1 MMTCEEARTIVDG
14 WEHGTPTQ
22 GSPKT
27 AASRTPAPS
36 GTSCLELHPCDAE
49 ALKAHCASCPD
60 CDEQFGP
67 LLPLIERDAA
77 GADTD
82 LTATPD
88 LATISGPAQAT
99 ARLRAPTLA
108 ESGLADAVMTAIDRQ
123 RKPFVSFGPILAAAA
138 ALIFVVGLG
147 LGILFT
153 RLNSDKIT
161 IAFVLDAPDASSVYL
176 AGDFNGWSG
185 EGYALRKTSRD
196 GKWEIKIPLERG
208 RVYVYNFVINGTE
221 WIADPAAEVRVDD
234 GFGGSGSLLRL

>member
-1 MMTCEEARTIVDG
+1 MTCEEARTIVDG
-14 WEHGTPTQ
+14 WEHGTPPQ

-27 AASRTPAPS
+27 AASLTPAPS
-36 GTSCLELHPCDAE
+36 GISCLELHPCDAE
-49 ALKAHCASCPD
+49 ALKAHLASCPD
-60 CDEQFGP
+60 CDQQFGT

-82 LTATPD
+82 LTATPG
-88 LATISGPAQAT
+88 LTTTSGPAQAW
-99 ARLRAPTLA
+99 AQLHAPPRADHLA
-108 ESGLADAVMTAIDRQ
+108 EAVMTAIDRQ

-138 ALIFVVGLG
+138 ALIFAVGLG
-147 LGILFT
+147 LGIFFT

-161 IAFVLDAPDASSVYL
+161 VAFVLDAPDASSVYL

-185 EGYALRKTSRD
+185 EGYALRKTGRD

-208 RVYVYNFVINGTE
+208 RVYVYNFVVNGTE

>member
-1 MMTCEEARTIVDG
+1 MMTCDEARTIVDG
-14 WEHGTPTQ
+14 WEQGTLPQ

-27 AASRTPAPS
+27 AASRTPDTH
-36 GTSCLELHPCDAE
+36 GNSCLELRPCDAE
-49 ALKAHCASCPD
+49 SLKAHCASCPD
-60 CDEQFGP
+60 CDEQFGAII
-67 LLPLIERDAA
+67 PLIERDAA

-82 LTATPD
+82 LAASP
-88 LATISGPAQAT
+88 APNPSPAQAW
-99 ARLRAPTLA
+99 AKLHAPPHTDR
-108 ESGLADAVMTAIDRQ
+108 LADAVMTAIDRQ
-123 RKPFVSFGPILAAAA
+123 RKPFVSFGPILAVAA
-138 ALIFVVGLG
+138 ALIFTVGLG
-147 LGILFT
+147 LGIFFT

-161 IAFVLDAPDASSVYL
+161 VAFVLDAPDASTVYL

-185 EGYALRKTSRD
+185 EGYALRKTGRD

>member
-1 MMTCEEARTIVDG
+1 MMTCEEARTIFDG
-14 WEHGTPTQ
+14 WEHGTPSQ
-22 GSPKT
+22 GSPRT
-27 AASRTPAPS
+27 AASRSTDES
-36 GTSCLELHPCDAE
+36 GNSCLELRPCDAE

-82 LTATPD
+82 LVVTPNFAGTSD
-88 LATISGPAQAT
+88 QAQASILFHAQ
-99 ARLRAPTLA
+99 ARADR
-108 ESGLADAVMTAIDRQ
+108 LADAVMTAIDRQ
-123 RKPFVSFGPILAAAA
+123 RKPFVSFGPMLAIAAT
-138 ALIFVVGLG
+138 LIFAVGLG
-147 LGILFT
+147 LGIFFT

-161 IAFVLDAPDASSVYL
+161 VAFVLDAPDASSVYL
-176 AGDFNGWSG
+176 AGDFNRWSG
-185 EGYALRKTSRD
+185 EGYALRKTGRD